1 MTTLSG
7 GVSPR
12 SGRRRARGFL
22 AAGIA
27 LVVVA
32 AALRFHGL
40 SEQSLD
46 YDEAVAALN
55 SQGSWSEVLENTRR
69 FNSTP
74 ILYPLALWTAQ
85 QAAISNFSVRFL
97 PAAAGVLTVAV
108 LLWGLPAVGLSRRAA
123 FLAALLA
130 AVSVPA
136 ITAAQGAR
144 EYSVDALLA
153 ALLIVGLLRYRS
165 DGRVK
170 LLTAGL
176 FVGPLLQYG
185 LVLFGVAVLGTAIL
199 APGDRGAPERGPPEG
214 RGRGNW
220 IRGRRRLGVPLLA
233 FAAATVF
240 SYLLTLRHQVAPG
253 GPATGVV
260 MLHIPW
266 NYYSGAWNDFGAILE
281 FVGLR
286 TWESFSGHLTTV
298 VGAGVAALF
307 LGFGLRGSAS
317 AERRDS
323 ADTVV
328 RLFALSLGIAA
339 AAAVLRLYPLGAIRQ
354 CVYLGPVVFVMAGV
368 VLASAPD
375 RLSGR
380 LRRPAAGPF
389 LFGAAVAGIAFVG
402 AGAIGRAHPYRTPGT
417 AEAVFEV
424 LAESAGPDDLVFVSR
439 AVIPALRFHDPPSAG
454 RYHLGNA
461 SCWRSKADCVRA
473 LREIAD
479 SGGVRGR
486 VWMAL
491 PFRYEKALAV
501 RVREEWDERLEVE
514 PVVFG
519 EGDTDL
525 FLIPN
530 AAEVI
535 GSVAAPYR
543 SAYDAI
549 AAGEWGGAVLRS
561 TFDLY
566 VREGTIAYV
575 KEPCSREEIE
585 ARFLL
590 HFFAADPED
599 LPAERRRYGFENRDF
614 EFGRYGRVLDGKC
627 VALVP
632 LPDYDLTRVRT
643 GQWTSGNDSLW
654 RGALRLDRDRFRGRV
669 ESAYRSLASGARGE
683 PSARSEFDLWRD
695 GTELLYLREPCSEE
709 RVEPRFFLHV
719 YRPVET
725 VSSAEPGPDDF
736 ENRDFDFAEHGLVED
751 GRCLALVP
759 LPAEVG
765 RIRTGQWAGED
776 SWSVEIP
783 APPPGGAGGE

>member
-1 MTTLSG
+1 MTALSG
-7 GVSPR
+7 SASPQ
-12 SGRRRARGFL
+12 SARRRARGFL

-46 YDEAVAALN
+46 HDEAVAALN

-74 ILYPLALWTAQ
+74 ILYPLALRFAQ
-85 QAAISNFSVRFL
+85 QAATSNFSVRFL

-108 LLWGLPAVGLSRRAA
+108 LLWWLPTVGLSRRAA
-123 FLAALLA
+123 FLSALLA

-153 ALLIVGLLRYRS
+153 ALLIVGLLRYRR
-165 DGRVK
+165 DGRVS

-185 LVLFGVAVLGTAIL
+185 LILFGAAALGAAIL
-199 APGDRGAPERGPPEG
+199 APGDGGGAERRTREGGPGKWFRERRGLAAPF
-214 RGRGNW
+214 
-220 IRGRRRLGVPLLA
+220 LA
-233 FAAATVF
+233 FAAATVL
-240 SYLLTLRHQVAPG
+240 SYLLTVRHQIAPG

-266 NYYSGAWNDFGAILE
+266 NYYSGVWSDFGAILE

-439 AVIPALRFHDPPSAG
+439 AVIPALRFHDPQSAG

-479 SGGVRGR
+479 TGEVRGR
-486 VWMAL
+486 IWMAL